1 MRIQRCVMSA
11 VAVVFAVGLMG
22 IASNAYAGPCKTV
35 NYLHKEV
42 DKLNTAIAKG
52 GLGEMKKV
60 AKDFRVHVPG
70 GYDSASVIVLKGA
83 LAMAQGSASTALT
96 AAYISCHKNQALKE
110 ARRAAERAKRVAE
123 QAKRAAL
130 RAAQQAK
137 NLVRRHICHK
147 NVSVWPFGH
156 KRIPYPC

>member
-1 MRIQRCVMSA
+1 
-11 VAVVFAVGLMG
+11 
-22 IASNAYAGPCKTV
+22 
-35 NYLHKEV
+35 
-42 DKLNTAIAKG
+42 
-52 GLGEMKKV
+52 MKKV

-70 GYDSASVIVLKGA
+70 GYDNASVIVLKGA
-83 LAMAQGSASTALT
+83 LAMAQGSVSTALT
-96 AAYISCHKNQALKE
+96 AAYISCHKDRALKE